1 MIEDSQGKEV
11 IGMGEALTEG
21 RVLFLFYLS
30 LLFVFFS
37 VRVFLCIKRVA
48 TKMNQQCCFCFLMI
62 RKTKVRNK
70 KSNQVKSS
78 LWYIYVRSP
87 FFSFSFLFAFVSLI
101 LVLRPNVS
109 IVSGL
114 IVNQPKPI
122 KNGVGLDQERTQREK
137 LQERRKQRVSRMS
150 YR

>member
-1 MIEDSQGKEV
+1 MHQTCRDKNES
-11 IGMGEALTEG
+11 T
-21 RVLFLFYLS
+21 VLFLFFDDTEDES
-30 LLFVFFS
+30 
-37 VRVFLCIKRVA
+37 
-48 TKMNQQCCFCFLMI
+48 TKQ
-62 RKTKVRNK
+62 K
-70 KSNQVKSS
+70 VKSS
-78 LWYIYVRSP
+78 EVKSMVYICSLP